1 MQLLTF
7 KVGPSIYGLETFAV
21 NEIVRPVKVTK
32 MWGLPESVL
41 GVSNMRGVV
50 VVVIDIATILGTE
63 ANSIAD
69 SLLLVINSGDERVA
83 VRVDEVKD
91 VVSVEDKSV
100 QPPPRNLDERISK
113 LISGVATVNG
123 ELVSLLDINA
133 VLKDEALTAMK

>member
-32 MWGLPESVL
+32 IWGLPESVL
-41 GVSNMRGVV
+41 GVSNIRGVV

-63 ANSIAD
+63 ANSMDD

-113 LISGVATVNG
+113 LISGVTTVNG
-123 ELVSLLDINA
+123 ELVTLLDINA
-133 VLKDEALTAMK
+133 VLKDEALTVMK